1 MAIAEALKKLKDD
14 EITLITSPAEELLK
28 NDIKVIKKLSRNHK
42 GVYVTINQPYVALKR
57 ILEKKKVNLDNIFFI
72 DMISSTVSAEPERT
86 KQCLFINSP
95 TSLTELGIAIEQLIN
110 SIKENKKFI
119 FFDNLSAFL
128 IYNELNVLSEFSH
141 FIINKMRVNEVTG
154 VIMSVEEEMGKELLD
169 TISSFCDKVI
179 KF

>member
-141 FIINKMRVNEVTG
+141 FIINKMRVNEVAG

-169 TISSFCDKVI
+169 TISSFCDNVI